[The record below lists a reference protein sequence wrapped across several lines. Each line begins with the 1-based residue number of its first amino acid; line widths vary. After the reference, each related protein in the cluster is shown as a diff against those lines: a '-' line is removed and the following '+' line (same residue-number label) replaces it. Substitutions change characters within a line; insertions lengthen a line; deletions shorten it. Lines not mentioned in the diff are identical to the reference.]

1 MKIIKKLNGT
11 MERIFYKKECK
22 KGMERKKVKSEYGFV
37 GVRDNSLEYRCEE
50 CREINLLNKLNDSIN
65 LLINKF
71 PSIYKFCNGDL
82 NKFVLLVRKGVYPY
96 EYMDS
101 WEKFDETSIPPKEAF
116 YRELNLE
123 NITDKDYEQV
133 KKIWKVFRKKNR
145 GKYHDL
151 YVQCDT

>member
-11 MERIFYKKECK
+11 MERMFYKKECK
-22 KGMERKKVKSEYGFV
+22 KGMERKKVKSEFGFV

-50 CREINLLNKLNDSIN
+50 CREIWRDSIN
-65 LLINKF
+65 VLINKF
-71 PSIYKFCNGDL
+71 PSTYKFYNGDL

-96 EYMDS
+96 EDMDS

-133 KKIWKVFRKKNR
+133 KKIWKVFRIKNR

-151 YVQCDT
+151 YGKCDT